1 MYVGVVYTI
10 MLKHNFNNN
19 MKAMKKKETNNFV
32 NLIILESNKVQDEEA
47 CSTLQQCIVPEL
59 MD

>member
-1 MYVGVVYTI
+1 